1 MKSIENAVLHVKII
15 LLTKYGIKSLLISG
29 YQSLEIY
36 RNVMPS
42 FKLHEELSLTHTGN
56 KPIIYYDRSNYL
68 SSIKM
73 GGYMNTYIN
82 YGKRIKKIQ
91 EEMKKSNLDIFV
103 GTRTVSVSYVAG
115 AFIPW
120 RSAVIISKDGSAG
133 LITMLLDCERLK
145 NESWLSNI
153 SPYAPLP
160 GMDLMDL
167 IIYQVKQNGT
177 ENGRIGIELG
187 HSPRG
192 NTGYLFA
199 TEYELLK
206 NALPKA
212 TFVNAINIVDRA
224 SYIKEPGEIHLM
236 RQAAAIADSGIDC
249 VRNALDIGMTETQ
262 IAGIG
267 EKELRRLG
275 SEYHWAVTGSS
286 EVASGYRATYAM
298 NGTTQPTQKI
308 VQRGENIIV
317 DLHPLYQMYTS
328 DLAHN
333 FIIGKPT
340 AEQKKLADAYLAT
353 AETIVKNFKAGNK
366 VGDIHKAVMDKA
378 TELGYAQYTIPSF
391 GHGLG
396 VFGHEWYPAI
406 ISNDEFRDVVLEE
419 NVVEVAFLAMT
430 VPGICGMRL
439 ECPVLVTKDGG
450 EMLCKTPLELTLI
463 DV

>member
-1 MKSIENAVLHVKII
+1 
-15 LLTKYGIKSLLISG
+15 
-29 YQSLEIY
+29 
-36 RNVMPS
+36 
-42 FKLHEELSLTHTGN
+42 
-56 KPIIYYDRSNYL
+56 
-68 SSIKM
+68 
-73 GGYMNTYIN
+73 MNTYID
-82 YGKRIKKIQ
+82 YAARIKKIQ
-91 EEMKKSNLDIFV
+91 EEMKKSNLDLFV
-103 GTRTVSVSYVAG
+103 GTRTVSLSYVAG

-120 RSAVIISKDGSAG
+120 RSAVIVSKDGDVG
-133 LITMLLDCERLK
+133 LISMLLDCERLK

-167 IIYQVKQNGT
+167 IINFIKQHGA
-177 ENGRIGIELG
+177 EKGRIGVELG

-206 NALPKA
+206 NALPQA

-224 SYIKEPGEIHLM
+224 CYIKEPGEIKLL
-236 RQAAAIADSGIDC
+236 RQAAAIADAAIDC
-249 VRNALDIGMTETQ
+249 VKNSLDIGMTEAQ

-267 EKELRRLG
+267 EMELRRLG

-308 VQRGENIIV
+308 LQSGENLIV
-317 DLHPLYQMYTS
+317 DLHPLYQLYPS

-333 FIIGKPT
+333 FIIGKPSP
-340 AEQKKLADAYLAT
+340 EQRKLADAYLAT
-353 AETIVKNFKAGNK
+353 AETIVRNFKAGNK
-366 VGDIHKAVMDKA
+366 VGDVCQAVMDKL
-378 TELGYAQYTIPSF
+378 TGLGYAQYTIPSF

-406 ISNDEFRDVVLEE
+406 VNNDDFRDVVLEE

-430 VPGICGMRL
+430 VPGVCGMRL
-439 ECPVLVTKDGG
+439 ECPVLVTKNGG
-450 EMLCKTPLELTLI
+450 EMLCKTPLDLTVL
-463 DV
+463 D

>member
-1 MKSIENAVLHVKII
+1 MNIYIDYNKRIQKII
-15 LLTKYGIKSLLISG
+15 A
-29 YQSLEIY
+29 
-36 RNVMPS
+36 
-42 FKLHEELSLTHTGN
+42 
-56 KPIIYYDRSNYL
+56 
-68 SSIKM
+68 
-73 GGYMNTYIN
+73 
-82 YGKRIKKIQ
+82 
-91 EEMKKSNLDIFV
+91 EMKKSKLDLFV
-103 GTRTVSVSYVAG
+103 GTRTVSLSYVAG

-120 RSAVIISKDGSAG
+120 RSAVVVSKDGDAG
-133 LITMLLDCERLK
+133 LITMLLDNERLK
-145 NESWLSNI
+145 NESWMSNI

-167 IIYQVKQNGT
+167 IIYFIKQNKA
-177 ENGRIGIELG
+177 EQGRIGVELG

-206 NALPKA
+206 NALPNA

-236 RQAAAIADSGIDC
+236 RQAAAMADSAMIC
-249 VRNALDIGMTETQ
+249 VRDALQTGMTEAE

-267 EKELRRLG
+267 EMELRRLG
-275 SEYHWAVTGSS
+275 SEYHWAITGST
-286 EVASGYRATYAM
+286 EIASGYRATYAM
-298 NGTTQPTQKI
+298 NGTTQPTQKLI
-308 VQRGENIIV
+308 QPGENIIV
-317 DLHPLYQMYTS
+317 DLHPLYSMYTS

-333 FIIGKPT
+333 FILGKPT
-340 AEQKKLADAYLAT
+340 AEQQKLACAYVDA
-353 AETIVKNFKAGNK
+353 AETIVRNFKAGNK
-366 VGDIHKAVMDKA
+366 VGDVHKAVMDKV
-378 TELGYAQYTIPSF
+378 TELGYAQQTIPSF

-406 ISNDEFRDVVLEE
+406 INNDEFRDVVLEE

-430 VPGICGMRL
+430 VPGVCGMRL

-450 EMLCKTPLELTLI
+450 EMLCRTPLEPTVL

>member
-1 MKSIENAVLHVKII
+1 
-15 LLTKYGIKSLLISG
+15 
-29 YQSLEIY
+29 
-36 RNVMPS
+36 
-42 FKLHEELSLTHTGN
+42 
-56 KPIIYYDRSNYL
+56 
-68 SSIKM
+68 
-73 GGYMNTYIN
+73 MNTYID
-82 YGKRIKKIQ
+82 YSKRIKKIQ
-91 EEMKKSNLDIFV
+91 EEMKKDKLDVFV
-103 GTRTVSVSYVAG
+103 GTRTVSLSYVAG

-120 RSAVIISKDGSAG
+120 RSAVIVTQDGNAG
-133 LITMLLDCERLK
+133 LVSMLLDCERLK
-145 NESWLSNI
+145 NESCLSNI

-167 IIYQVKQNGT
+167 IIFHVKQSGA
-177 ENGRIGIELG
+177 EKGRIGVELG

-249 VRNALDIGMTETQ
+249 VKTALALGMTEAE

-267 EKELRRLG
+267 ERELRRLG

-286 EVASGYRATYAM
+286 EVASGYRATWGM

-308 VQRGENIIV
+308 VQQGENIIV

-333 FIIGKPT
+333 FILGKPT
-340 AEQKKLADAYLAT
+340 TEQRKLADAYLAT
-353 AETIVKNFKAGNK
+353 AETIVRNFRAGNK
-366 VGDIHKAVMDKA
+366 VGDVFKAVMDKA

-430 VPGICGMRL
+430 VPGVCGMRL
-439 ECPVLVTKDGG
+439 ECPVLVKKDGG
-450 EMLCKTPLELTLI
+450 EMLCKTPLELTI
-463 DV
+463 IEV

>member
-1 MKSIENAVLHVKII
+1 MN
-15 LLTKYGIKSLLISG
+15 
-29 YQSLEIY
+29 IY
-36 RNVMPS
+36 IDY
-42 FKLHEELSLTHTGN
+42 T
-56 KPIIYYDRSNYL
+56 
-68 SSIKM
+68 
-73 GGYMNTYIN
+73 
-82 YGKRIKKIQ
+82 KRIKKIQ
-91 EEMKKSNLDIFV
+91 DEMKKSNLDIFV

-120 RSAVIISKDGSAG
+120 RSAVIVSKDGNVG
-133 LITMLLDCERLK
+133 LIAMLLDCERLK

-167 IIYQVKQNGT
+167 IILFIKRNGA
-177 ENGRIGIELG
+177 EQGRIGVELG

-212 TFVNAINIVDRA
+212 TFVNAISIVDHA
-224 SYIKEPGEIHLM
+224 SYIKEPGEVHLM

-249 VRNALDIGMTETQ
+249 VRNALDIGMTETE

-267 EKELRRLG
+267 EMELRRLG

-286 EVASGYRATYAM
+286 EVASGYRATYTM

-328 DLAHN
+328 DLSHN

-340 AEQKKLADAYLAT
+340 SEQRKIADAYLAT
-353 AETIVKNFKAGNK
+353 AETIVRNFKAGNK
-366 VGDIHKAVMDKA
+366 VGDVHKAVMDKA

>member
-1 MKSIENAVLHVKII
+1 MNA
-15 LLTKYGIKSLLISG
+15 
-29 YQSLEIY
+29 
-36 RNVMPS
+36 
-42 FKLHEELSLTHTGN
+42 
-56 KPIIYYDRSNYL
+56 
-68 SSIKM
+68 
-73 GGYMNTYIN
+73 YID
-82 YGKRIKKIQ
+82 YAGRIKKIQ
-91 EEMKKSNLDIFV
+91 EEMKKSNLDLFV
-103 GTRTVSVSYVAG
+103 GTRTVSLSYVAG

-120 RSAVIISKDGSAG
+120 RSAVIVSKDGDVG
-133 LITMLLDCERLK
+133 LISMLLDCERLK

-167 IIYQVKQNGT
+167 IINFIKQHGA
-177 ENGRIGIELG
+177 EKGRIGVELG

-206 NALPKA
+206 NALPQA

-224 SYIKEPGEIHLM
+224 CYIKEPGEIKLLC
-236 RQAAAIADSGIDC
+236 QAAAIADAAIDC
-249 VRNALDIGMTETQ
+249 VKNSLDIGMTEAQ

-267 EKELRRLG
+267 EMELRRLG

-308 VQRGENIIV
+308 LQSGENLIV
-317 DLHPLYQMYTS
+317 DLHPLYQLYPS

-333 FIIGKPT
+333 FIIGKPSP
-340 AEQKKLADAYLAT
+340 EQRKLADAYLAT
-353 AETIVKNFKAGNK
+353 AETIVRNFKAGNK
-366 VGDIHKAVMDKA
+366 VGDVCKAVMDKV
-378 TELGYAQYTIPSF
+378 TGLGYTQYTIPSF

-406 ISNDEFRDVVLEE
+406 VNNDEFRDVVLEE

-430 VPGICGMRL
+430 VPGVCGMRL
-439 ECPVLVTKDGG
+439 ECPVLVTKNGG
-450 EMLCKTPLELTLI
+450 EMLCKTPLDLTVL
-463 DV
+463 D

>member
-1 MKSIENAVLHVKII
+1 VN
-15 LLTKYGIKSLLISG
+15 
-29 YQSLEIY
+29 IY
-36 RNVMPS
+36 IDYN
-42 FKLHEELSLTHTGN
+42 
-56 KPIIYYDRSNYL
+56 
-68 SSIKM
+68 
-73 GGYMNTYIN
+73 
-82 YGKRIKKIQ
+82 KRIKKIQ
-91 EEMKKSNLDIFV
+91 EEMKKADLDVFV
-103 GTRTVSVSYVAG
+103 GTRTVSLSYVAG

-120 RSAVIISKDGSAG
+120 RSAVVVSKDGYIG
-133 LITMLLDCERLK
+133 LITMLIDCERLK

-167 IIYQVKQNGT
+167 IIHFIKQNGA
-177 ENGRIGIELG
+177 EHGRIGVELG

-206 NALPKA
+206 NALPEAK
-212 TFVNAINIVDRA
+212 FVNALNVVDRA
-224 SYIKEPGEIHLM
+224 SYIKEPGEIKLL
-236 RQAAAIADSGIDC
+236 RQAAAMADAAIDC
-249 VRNALDIGMTETQ
+249 VKTSIEIGMTETQ

-267 EKELRRLG
+267 EMELRRLG

-286 EVASGYRATYAM
+286 EIASGYRATYGM

-308 VQRGENIIV
+308 VQTGENIIV
-317 DLHPLYQMYTS
+317 DLHPLYQLYPS
-328 DLAHN
+328 DLARN
-333 FIIGKPT
+333 FILGKPSP
-340 AEQKKLADAYLAT
+340 EQRKLADAYLTT
-353 AETIVKNFKAGNK
+353 AETIVRNFKAGEK
-366 VGDIHKAVMDKA
+366 VGDVHKAVMDRV

-419 NVVEVAFLAMT
+419 NVVEVAFLAMS
-430 VPGICGMRL
+430 VPGVCGMRL

-450 EMLCKTPLELTLI
+450 EMLCKTPLELTVI
-463 DV
+463 DI

>member
-1 MKSIENAVLHVKII
+1 
-15 LLTKYGIKSLLISG
+15 
-29 YQSLEIY
+29 
-36 RNVMPS
+36 
-42 FKLHEELSLTHTGN
+42 
-56 KPIIYYDRSNYL
+56 
-68 SSIKM
+68 
-73 GGYMNTYIN
+73 MNTYID
-82 YGKRIKKIQ
+82 YSRRIKKIQ
-91 EEMKKSNLDIFV
+91 DEMKKDHLDIFI
-103 GTRTVSVSYVAG
+103 GTRTVSLSYVAG

-120 RSAVIISKDGSAG
+120 RSAVVVSKDGSAG
-133 LITMLLDCERLK
+133 LISMLLDGERLK
-145 NESWLSNI
+145 NESWLTNI

-167 IIYQVKQNGT
+167 IIFHIKQNGA
-177 ENGRIGIELG
+177 EKGRIGVELG

-206 NALPKA
+206 NALPQA
-212 TFVNAINIVDRA
+212 TFVNAVNIVDRA
-224 SYIKEPGEIHLM
+224 CYIKEPGEIHLM
-236 RQAAAIADSGIDC
+236 RQAAAIADSGMDC
-249 VRNALDIGMTETQ
+249 VRNALELGMTESE
-262 IAGIG
+262 IAGVG
-267 EKELRRLG
+267 EMELRRLG

-286 EVASGYRATYAM
+286 EVASGYRATWAM

-308 VQRGENIIV
+308 VQQGENLIV

-333 FIIGKPT
+333 FILGKPA

-366 VGDIHKAVMDKA
+366 VGDVFKAVMDKA
-378 TELGYAQYTIPSF
+378 TALGYAQYTIPSF

-406 ISNDEFRDVVLEE
+406 INNDEFRDVVLEE

-430 VPGICGMRL
+430 VPGVCGMRL

-450 EMLCKTPLELTLI
+450 EMLCRTPLELTVI
-463 DV
+463 EI

>member
-1 MKSIENAVLHVKII
+1 MNA
-15 LLTKYGIKSLLISG
+15 
-29 YQSLEIY
+29 
-36 RNVMPS
+36 
-42 FKLHEELSLTHTGN
+42 
-56 KPIIYYDRSNYL
+56 
-68 SSIKM
+68 
-73 GGYMNTYIN
+73 YID
-82 YGKRIKKIQ
+82 YAGRIKKIQ
-91 EEMKKSNLDIFV
+91 EEMKKSNLDLFV
-103 GTRTVSVSYVAG
+103 GTRTVSLSYVAG

-120 RSAVIISKDGSAG
+120 RSAVIVSKDGDVG
-133 LITMLLDCERLK
+133 LISMLLDCERLK

-167 IIYQVKQNGT
+167 IINFIKQHGA
-177 ENGRIGIELG
+177 EKGRIGVELG

-206 NALPKA
+206 NALPQA
-212 TFVNAINIVDRA
+212 AFVNAINIVDRA
-224 SYIKEPGEIHLM
+224 CYIKEPGEIKLL
-236 RQAAAIADSGIDC
+236 RQAAAIADAAIDC
-249 VRNALDIGMTETQ
+249 VKASLDIGMTEAQ

-267 EKELRRLG
+267 EMELRRLG

-308 VQRGENIIV
+308 LQSGENLIV
-317 DLHPLYQMYTS
+317 DLHPLYQLYPS

-333 FIIGKPT
+333 FIIGKPSP
-340 AEQKKLADAYLAT
+340 EQRKLADAYLAT
-353 AETIVKNFKAGNK
+353 AETIVRNFKAGNK
-366 VGDIHKAVMDKA
+366 VGDVCKTVMDKL

-406 ISNDEFRDVVLEE
+406 VNNDEFRDVVLEE

-430 VPGICGMRL
+430 VPGVCGMRL
-439 ECPVLVTKDGG
+439 ECPVLVTKNGG
-450 EMLCKTPLELTLI
+450 EMLSKTPLDLTVL
-463 DV
+463 D

>member
-1 MKSIENAVLHVKII
+1 MNA
-15 LLTKYGIKSLLISG
+15 
-29 YQSLEIY
+29 
-36 RNVMPS
+36 
-42 FKLHEELSLTHTGN
+42 
-56 KPIIYYDRSNYL
+56 
-68 SSIKM
+68 
-73 GGYMNTYIN
+73 YID
-82 YGKRIKKIQ
+82 YAGRIKKIQ
-91 EEMKKSNLDIFV
+91 EEMKKSNLDLFV
-103 GTRTVSVSYVAG
+103 GTRTVSLSYVAG

-120 RSAVIISKDGSAG
+120 RSAVIVSKDGDVG
-133 LITMLLDCERLK
+133 LISMLLDCERLK

-167 IIYQVKQNGT
+167 IIHSIKQHGA
-177 ENGRIGIELG
+177 EKGRIGVELG

-206 NALPKA
+206 NALPQA
-212 TFVNAINIVDRA
+212 AFVNAINIVDRA
-224 SYIKEPGEIHLM
+224 CYIKEPGEIKLL
-236 RQAAAIADSGIDC
+236 RQAAAMADAAIDC
-249 VRNALDIGMTETQ
+249 VKNSLDIGMTETQ

-267 EKELRRLG
+267 EMELRRLG

-308 VQRGENIIV
+308 LQSGENLIV
-317 DLHPLYQMYTS
+317 DLHPLYQLYPS

-333 FIIGKPT
+333 FIIGKPSP
-340 AEQKKLADAYLAT
+340 EQRKLADAYLAT
-353 AETIVKNFKAGNK
+353 AETIVRNFKAGNK
-366 VGDIHKAVMDKA
+366 VVDVCNAVMDKL
-378 TELGYAQYTIPSF
+378 TGLGYAQYTIPSF

-406 ISNDEFRDVVLEE
+406 VNNDEFRDVVLEE

-430 VPGICGMRL
+430 VPGVCGMRL
-439 ECPVLVTKDGG
+439 ECPVLVTKNGG
-450 EMLCKTPLELTLI
+450 EMLCKTPLDLTVL
-463 DV
+463 D

>member
-1 MKSIENAVLHVKII
+1 MNA
-15 LLTKYGIKSLLISG
+15 
-29 YQSLEIY
+29 
-36 RNVMPS
+36 
-42 FKLHEELSLTHTGN
+42 
-56 KPIIYYDRSNYL
+56 
-68 SSIKM
+68 
-73 GGYMNTYIN
+73 YID
-82 YGKRIKKIQ
+82 YAGRIKKIQ
-91 EEMKKSNLDIFV
+91 EEMKKSNLDLFV
-103 GTRTVSVSYVAG
+103 GTRTVSLSYVAG

-120 RSAVIISKDGSAG
+120 RSAVIVSKDGDVG
-133 LITMLLDCERLK
+133 LISMLLDCERLK

-167 IIYQVKQNGT
+167 IINFIKQHGA
-177 ENGRIGIELG
+177 EKGRIGVELG

-206 NALPKA
+206 NALPQA

-224 SYIKEPGEIHLM
+224 CYIKEPGEIKLL
-236 RQAAAIADSGIDC
+236 RQAAAIADAAIDC
-249 VRNALDIGMTETQ
+249 VKNSLDIGMTEAQ

-267 EKELRRLG
+267 EMELRRLG

-308 VQRGENIIV
+308 LQSGENLIV
-317 DLHPLYQMYTS
+317 DLHPLYQLYPS

-333 FIIGKPT
+333 FIIGKPSP
-340 AEQKKLADAYLAT
+340 EQRKLADAYLAT
-353 AETIVKNFKAGNK
+353 AETIVRNFKAGNK
-366 VGDIHKAVMDKA
+366 VGDVCKAVMDKV
-378 TELGYAQYTIPSF
+378 TGLGYTQYTIPSF

-406 ISNDEFRDVVLEE
+406 VNNDEFRDVVLEE

-430 VPGICGMRL
+430 VPGVCGMRL
-439 ECPVLVTKDGG
+439 ECPVLVTKNGG
-450 EMLCKTPLELTLI
+450 EMLCKTPLDLTVL
-463 DV
+463 D

>member
-1 MKSIENAVLHVKII
+1 MRESIENAVLHVKII
-15 LLTKYGIKSLLISG
+15 LAVRGAILDTQQQQAYTFFRQKKLLAYSIS
-29 YQSLEIY
+29 
-36 RNVMPS
+36 N
-42 FKLHEELSLTHTGN
+42 N
-56 KPIIYYDRSNYL
+56 
-68 SSIKM
+68 
-73 GGYMNTYIN
+73 GGDMNTYID
-82 YGKRIKKIQ
+82 YSKRVKKIQ
-91 EEMKKSNLDIFV
+91 EEMKKANLDIFV
-103 GTRTVSVSYVAG
+103 GTRTVSLSYVAG

-120 RSAVIISKDGSAG
+120 RSAVVVSKDGSAG
-133 LITMLLDCERLK
+133 LITMLIDSERLK
-145 NESWLSNI
+145 NESWLGNI

-167 IIYQVKQNGT
+167 IIYNIKQSGAET
-177 ENGRIGIELG
+177 GRIGVELG

-206 NALPKA
+206 GALPKA
-212 TFVNAINIVDRA
+212 TFVNASNVVDRA
-224 SYIKEPGEIHLM
+224 SYIKEPGEIKLL
-236 RQAAAIADSGIDC
+236 RQAAAIADAAIDC
-249 VRNALDIGMTETQ
+249 VKGSLDIGMTETQ

-267 EKELRRLG
+267 EMELRRLG

-286 EVASGYRATYAM
+286 EVASGYRATYNM

-317 DLHPLYQMYTS
+317 DLHPLYQLYPS

-333 FIIGKPT
+333 FILGKPT
-340 AEQKKLADAYLAT
+340 LEQKKIADAYLAT
-353 AETIVKNFKAGNK
+353 AETIVRNFKAGNK
-366 VGDIHKAVMDKA
+366 VGDVHKTVMDKL
-378 TELGYAQYTIPSF
+378 TELGYAGYTIPSF

-419 NVVEVAFLAMT
+419 NVVEVAFLAMS

-450 EMLCKTPLELTLI
+450 EMLCKTPLELTVL

>member
-1 MKSIENAVLHVKII
+1 MNA
-15 LLTKYGIKSLLISG
+15 
-29 YQSLEIY
+29 
-36 RNVMPS
+36 
-42 FKLHEELSLTHTGN
+42 
-56 KPIIYYDRSNYL
+56 
-68 SSIKM
+68 
-73 GGYMNTYIN
+73 YID
-82 YGKRIKKIQ
+82 YAGRIKKIQ
-91 EEMKKSNLDIFV
+91 AEMKKSNLDLFV
-103 GTRTVSVSYVAG
+103 GTRTVSLSYVAG

-120 RSAVIISKDGSAG
+120 RSAVIVSKDGDAG
-133 LITMLLDCERLK
+133 LISMLLDCERLK

-167 IIYQVKQNGT
+167 IIHSIKQHGA
-177 ENGRIGIELG
+177 EKGRIGVELG

-206 NALPKA
+206 NALPQA
-212 TFVNAINIVDRA
+212 AFVNAINIVDRA
-224 SYIKEPGEIHLM
+224 CYIKEPGEIKLL
-236 RQAAAIADSGIDC
+236 RQTAAIADAAMDC
-249 VRNALDIGMTETQ
+249 VKASLDIGMTEAQ

-267 EKELRRLG
+267 EMELRRLG

-308 VQRGENIIV
+308 LQSGENLIV
-317 DLHPLYQMYTS
+317 DLHPLYQLYPS

-333 FIIGKPT
+333 FIIGKPSP
-340 AEQKKLADAYLAT
+340 EQQKLADAYLAT
-353 AETIVKNFKAGNK
+353 AETIVRNFKAGNK
-366 VGDIHKAVMDKA
+366 VGDVCKAVMDKV
-378 TELGYAQYTIPSF
+378 TGLGYTQYTIPSF

-406 ISNDEFRDVVLEE
+406 VNNDEFRDVVLEE

-430 VPGICGMRL
+430 VPGVCGMRL
-439 ECPVLVTKDGG
+439 ECPVLVTKNGG
-450 EMLCKTPLELTLI
+450 EMLCKTPLDLTVL
-463 DV
+463 D